1 MKFLIWKASL
11 PPMCHTK
18 RKSNKKV
25 MGVMGIMLNY
35 HWNPLDDITDRLNGL
50 PRVNSSGP

>member
-1 MKFLIWKASL
+1 MRFFIWKASL